1 MKESPSKNYQME
13 AISELELLE
22 KRDNRDLLEVTIFT
36 GRPHQIRIHLTYLG
50 TPLIGDPLYRAEG
63 HLSNNATP
71 GEGGYF
77 LHAHK
82 LLNIPINN
90 KEESFEATL
99 PHILQRKSGEK

>member
-1 MKESPSKNYQME
+1 MKESLTKKYQME
-13 AISELELLE
+13 AISELKLLE
-22 KRDNRDLLEVTIFT
+22 KRDKSDLLEVTIFT
-36 GRPHQIRIHLTYLG
+36 GRPHQIRIHLASLG

-90 KEESFEATL
+90 KMESFEATL
-99 PHILQRKSGEK
+99 PDILKRGSIEK